1 MTWNAKSN
9 KIKFCCSINNDEYT
23 ELIACNKMADYI
35 TKDNSQTMLWEFEEI
50 VSHQGPFTMDHRD
63 YNGSTY
69 NVQIQWSTGETTI
82 EPLIVISRDN
92 PVVCALYAKDHLLD
106 KLGWKRFKRIA
117 N

>member
-1 MTWNAKSN
+1 MV
-9 KIKFCCSINNDEYT
+9 
-23 ELIACNKMADYI
+23 DYI

-50 VSHQGPFTMDHRD
+50 VSHHGPLTMDHKD

-92 PVVCALYAKDHLLD
+92 PVVCALYAKDHGLLD
-106 KLGWKRFKRIA
+106 KPGWKHFKRIA